1 MNLALICYNFVM
13 SEFLKGESFA
23 KKDVML
29 MERRGM
35 NSNNELYAGL
45 SECEEICYKNPVL
58 KDQQWSAYI
67 DRSPGAASCSEMH
80 KEKTKQWH
88 VKAQWVSISALN
100 RYADIATRVPTLAWE
115 GTFVCRSSSYSYH
128 TILAQKG
135 YHSEHPFHISSL
147 KAFDYGVLPNLRDKP
162 TTKSGEDS
170 MFVGVD
176 CFSRIDPC
184 YNGNGATN
192 LFFQKWRALMVYQGR
207 FISSSNRWANG
218 MANRTLRNLL
228 KVVVENNLKAWKG
241 CISFV
246 EFAYN
251 KNILSTTD
259 HSTFELE
266 CFHACV
272 AGCGYKFDV
281 PSQKVDQIH
290 PSRPPPPPP
299 KEKLTTPAV
308 KRILPRKSSQT
319 IDDIPGTSA

>member
-1 MNLALICYNFVM
+1 
-13 SEFLKGESFA
+13 
-23 KKDVML
+23 
-29 MERRGM
+29 
-35 NSNNELYAGL
+35 
-45 SECEEICYKNPVL
+45 
-58 KDQQWSAYI
+58 
-67 DRSPGAASCSEMH
+67 MH

-88 VKAQWVSISALN
+88 AKAQWVSISALN

-115 GTFVCRSSSYSYH
+115 GTFVCKSSSYSYH
-128 TILAQKG
+128 MILAQKG
-135 YHSEHPFHISSL
+135 YHSEHPLHISSL
-147 KAFDYGVLPNLRDKP
+147 KAFDHGVLPNLRDKP

-192 LFFQKWRALMVYQGR
+192 LFFQKWCALIVYQGR

-228 KVVVENNLKAWKG
+228 KVVVENNFKAWKS

-259 HSTFELE
+259 HSTFELVHLRKERFLSKRKTKLDRRGDKPFQVVVRINELAYKLGLFGEYGVSVAITE

-290 PSRPPPPPP
+290 PSRPPP

-308 KRILPRKSSQT
+308 KRILPRESSQT